1 MKHIVAASL
10 VSLAVASAGIFAQ
23 SGQEEGKHKVPKDSV
38 EVTVKGC
45 LKGRV
50 LQVIEAKQTDV
61 QSGPPIRQHSLR
73 LSGKKDVMSDVKK
86 NDGHYVEVVGLL
98 RKADLVEPG
107 MRIKGGRVVI
117 GGGMS
122 GSPSTIPD
130 PVENVAVLD
139 VTSVE
144 NVTGACR

>member
-1 MKHIVAASL
+1 
-10 VSLAVASAGIFAQ
+10 
-23 SGQEEGKHKVPKDSV
+23 
-38 EVTVKGC
+38 
-45 LKGRV
+45 
-50 LQVIEAKQTDV
+50 
-61 QSGPPIRQHSLR
+61 LR